1 MGWRGLATREWGTLG
16 EVGRKAPHLLLQRS
30 DLVLL
35 LLLRGRLLRGLR
47 VLRVDQALLLLPL
60 LQLQRILRLAS
71 RVLALRLLAFRCLL
85 RQLSVERDGELLVLG
100 GRQPLE
106 KSVHQFLVLDARPLQ
121 HFVDELDELRLGL
134 LLLERSSL
142 SCLCGGDLP
151 CLELCVQLLRLLQL
165 LLLLGGRGVRPL
177 CLLETGLLLHR
188 LQVRQHGLLLLLLL
202 VLVVLLK
209 LLLRLVLL
217 RRRRRRRRLLLR
229 LHRAGMSERRIVG
242 EQRARER
249 G

>member
-106 KSVHQFLVLDARPLQ
+106 KSEHPTPGIDARTSPAAAA
-121 HFVDELDELRLGL
+121 LR
-134 LLLERSSL
+134 
-142 SCLCGGDLP
+142 
-151 CLELCVQLLRLLQL
+151 
-165 LLLLGGRGVRPL
+165 
-177 CLLETGLLLHR
+177 
-188 LQVRQHGLLLLLLL
+188 
-202 VLVVLLK
+202 
-209 LLLRLVLL
+209 
-217 RRRRRRRRLLLR
+217 
-229 LHRAGMSERRIVG
+229 
-242 EQRARER
+242 
-249 G
+249 